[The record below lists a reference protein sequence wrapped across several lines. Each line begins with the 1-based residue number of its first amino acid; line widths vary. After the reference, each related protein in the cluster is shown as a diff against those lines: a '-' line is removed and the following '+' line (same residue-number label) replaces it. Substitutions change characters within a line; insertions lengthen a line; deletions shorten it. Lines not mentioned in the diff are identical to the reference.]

1 MKYPKHPKDI
11 PIRLINREIADGMI
25 SGIKTEASI
34 PLSEKLNDY
43 LVRLGYTSAHVTGII
58 SQLLTQGKVRVD
70 FRNHVERLELAE
82 MGDRLSSLQAVS
94 LLNDYV
100 LELNKGQNPIG
111 TKITQNIIVQPLK
124 PIRDT

>member
-1 MKYPKHPKDI
+1 VKYPKHPKEI
-11 PIRLINREIADGMI
+11 PIRILNREIEDGMI
-25 SGIKTEASI
+25 SGIRTEAGI

-70 FRNHVERLELAE
+70 FRNHVERLELADLN
-82 MGDRLSSLQAVS
+82 DRLSSLQAVS

-100 LELNKGQNPIG
+100 LELNKGQTPNSN
-111 TKITQNIIVQPLK
+111 KLTQNIIVQPLK
-124 PIRDT
+124 PLREP